1 MQLII
6 KIRHAQLQKLVGP
19 KSKKVS
25 NHQST
30 KCYTKHPAELS
41 KEGIFEKDI
50 INSLWK
56 NASATSGEEKLSCSA
71 ARI

>member
-30 KCYTKHPAELS
+30 KCYTKYLELI
-41 KEGIFEKDI
+41 KEGIVEKDI
-50 INSLWK
+50 SNSLWK